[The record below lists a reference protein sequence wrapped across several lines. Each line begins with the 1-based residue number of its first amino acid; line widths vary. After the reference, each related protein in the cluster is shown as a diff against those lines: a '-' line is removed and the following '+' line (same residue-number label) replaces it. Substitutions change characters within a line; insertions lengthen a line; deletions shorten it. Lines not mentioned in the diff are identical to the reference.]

1 MWEDLMRFIHTAD
14 WHLGRLFHGVHL
26 TDDQAY
32 ALDQLVGLAKEA
44 RVDAVLIAG
53 DIYDRAIPP
62 PEAVQLL
69 DEVISRLVV
78 NHHVPIV
85 MIGGNHD
92 SPDRLGF
99 ASKVLAGQRLH
110 IFGPLSS
117 EVNAVML
124 EDKAGPICVYAVP
137 YAEPAVVR
145 GQLASESVRDHNSAM
160 QALLARIRQHQSVGR
175 RTILVAHAFVIGGEE
190 CESER
195 PLSVGGADAVDVTGF
210 AGFDY
215 VALGHLHR
223 PQMVGHDHI
232 QYAGSLLKYS
242 FSEANHSKSV
252 NLVDM
257 GPDGQCTVERI
268 RLSTR
273 RDVRCLEGYLA
284 DLLQGPHAGENRD
297 DYLMVSLLDTGAILD
312 APGKLR
318 AVYPNVLN
326 LERAILAGTRQIHTS
341 RGDHRRMNDA
351 ELFAAFFHEVTGTAL
366 TGEQTSEYAA
376 VVDAMRQHEREVV
389 A

>member
-32 ALDQLVGLAKEA
+32 ALDQLVDLANEA

-69 DEVISRLVV
+69 DEVVSRLVLDR
-78 NHHVPIV
+78 HVPVV

-99 ASKVLAGQRLH
+99 ASKLLAGQRLY
-110 IFGPLSS
+110 IFGPLPS
-117 EVNAVML
+117 EPRAVMF
-124 EDKAGPICVYAVP
+124 EDKTGPVYVYAIP

-145 GQLASESVRDHNSAM
+145 GHVASETVRNHNSAM
-160 QALLARIRQHQSVGR
+160 QALLARVRQHHIAGT
-175 RTILVAHAFVIGGEE
+175 RTIVMAHAFVIGGEE

-195 PLSVGGADAVDVTGF
+195 PLSVGGADAVEDTCF
-210 AGFDY
+210 AGFNY

-223 PQMVGHDHI
+223 PQMVGNPHI

-242 FSEANHSKSV
+242 FSEASHIKSV
-252 NLVDM
+252 NLVEM
-257 GPDGQCTVERI
+257 GPDGHCSVERI
-268 RLSTR
+268 RLTTR
-273 RDVRCLEGYLA
+273 RDVRCLEGRLP
-284 DLLQGPHAGENRD
+284 DLLKGPQAGESRE
-297 DYLMVSLLDTGAILD
+297 DYLMVTLLDTGAILD
-312 APGKLR
+312 AMGKLR
-318 AVYPNVLN
+318 EVYPNVLQ
-326 LERAILAGTRQIHTS
+326 LERSILTGAGQVQATR
-341 RGDHRRMNDA
+341 RDHRRMNDA
-351 ELFAAFFHEVTGTAL
+351 ELFAAFYQEVAGAVL

-376 VVDAMRQHEREVV
+376 VVDAMRQREREVV

>member
-1 MWEDLMRFIHTAD
+1 MREDLMRFIHTAD

-32 ALDQLVGLAKEA
+32 TLDQLIGLAKEA

-69 DEVISRLVV
+69 DEVISRLVL

-99 ASKVLAGQRLH
+99 ASKLLAGQRLH

-117 EVNAVML
+117 AVKAVMF
-124 EDKAGPICVYAVP
+124 EDKAGPISVYAVP

-145 GQLASESVRDHNSAM
+145 GHVASEAVRDHNSAM
-160 QALLARIRQHQSVGR
+160 QALLARVRQYHTLGR
-175 RTILVAHAFVIGGEE
+175 RTILVTHAFVIGGEE

-195 PLSVGGADAVDVTGF
+195 PLSVGGADAVDITGF

-223 PQMVGHDHI
+223 PQMVGDEHI

-242 FSEANHSKSV
+242 FSEANHIKSV

-273 RDVRCLEGYLA
+273 RDVRCLKGYLS
-284 DLLQGPHAGENRD
+284 DLLKGPQVGENRD
-297 DYLMVSLLDTGAILD
+297 DYLMISLLDTGAILD
-312 APGKLR
+312 ALGKLR
-318 AVYPNVLN
+318 EVYPNVLN
-326 LERAILAGTRQIHTS
+326 LERVILTGTGQVHPS

-351 ELFAAFFHEVTGTAL
+351 ELFASFFHEVTETTL